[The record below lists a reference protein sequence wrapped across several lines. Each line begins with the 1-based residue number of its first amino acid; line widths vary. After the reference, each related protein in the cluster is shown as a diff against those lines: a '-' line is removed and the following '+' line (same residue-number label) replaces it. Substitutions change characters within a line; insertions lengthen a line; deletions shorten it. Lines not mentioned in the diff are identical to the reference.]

1 MSLEY
6 VTAAFVRNVTEQAK
20 ICINL
25 KSEDLMEAEETVN
38 ENEADSLYAVYL
50 QMMNHVS
57 PGMPVVSTPSH
68 LLTYIRRAC
77 LSFLQASA
85 TFFHFLTNV
94 TPPGALMTDA
104 VGGQFDVLCQYL
116 GLPMSLS
123 ALFS

>member
-68 LLTYIRRAC
+68 LLTLHSSSLSVVPSGVSNV
-77 LSFLQASA
+77 LSFPDKCDSA
-85 TFFHFLTNV
+85 RS
-94 TPPGALMTDA
+94 TD
-104 VGGQFDVLCQYL
+104 DRCCWW
-116 GLPMSLS
+116 SI
-123 ALFS
+123 